1 MLLRGMGLLL
11 LVGVVGCGGP
21 DSPVRPIALWS
32 ADSEALAGL
41 RAAGPLEKL
50 FGGVLNDPSAV
61 QRMEAIG
68 NRLAIHAG
76 DSSAG
81 WRFYLLAGEQVNAF
95 SLPGGLIYVT
105 RGLYERVGS
114 EDGLLAAVIAHE
126 MGHVIHKDS
135 LKPKPGNIA
144 EALHREMAADRMGT
158 ELLLAAGYPP
168 GGLPEL
174 LRVIADVQP
183 SGWAN
188 ARLDYLA
195 EAGRPQTTPDV
206 LLSAR

>member
-41 RAAGPLEKL
+41 RAAGPLEKH

-61 QRMEAIG
+61 QRMDDIG
-68 NRLAIHAG
+68 NRLAIHVS
-76 DSSAG
+76 DTSAG
-81 WRFYLLAGEQVNAF
+81 WHFYLLAGEQVNAF

-105 RGLYERVGS
+105 RGLYDRIGS
-114 EDGLLAAVIAHE
+114 KDSLLAAVIAHE

-135 LKPKPGNIA
+135 LKPKPGTVA
-144 EALHREMAADRMGT
+144 EALHREMAADRVGT
-158 ELLLAAGYPP
+158 ELLAAAGYPP
-168 GGLPEL
+168 GGLPAL
-174 LRVIADVQP
+174 LRAIADVQP
-183 SGWAN
+183 TGWAN
-188 ARLDYLA
+188 ARLDYLT
-195 EAGRPQTTPDV
+195 EAGRPKTSPDV
-206 LLSAR
+206 WLSTR